1 MMSVL
6 FERQKSVFWLCVVYM
21 LWFNHSI
28 TYYYYYYLYI
38 YNRYYI
44 HVYKLYTLYVLG
56 DESERRN
63 PARPVLIDGPRLAQ
77 FSQKTLAANI
87 VIDAGACKG
96 CGRRWCDNG
105 GGGVMIITHRDK
117 IYNAGRRSGMIRR
130 RCIYATACRLSNP
143 FSGGGDIG
151 GSGEG
156 HTGNENR
163 PARTHG
169 IW

>member
-1 MMSVL
+1 MFISYI
-6 FERQKSVFWLCVVYM
+6 LC
-21 LWFNHSI
+21 
-28 TYYYYYYLYI
+28 TYS
-38 YNRYYI
+38 R
-44 HVYKLYTLYVLG
+44 G
-56 DESERRN
+56 DKSERRT
-63 PARPVLIDGPRLAQ
+63 PAGPALIDGPRLAQ

-87 VIDAGACKG
+87 VTDARACEG
-96 CGRRWCDNG
+96 CGRRWCDNSGG

-117 IYNAGRRSGMIRR
+117 IYNAGRRSGMIRQR
-130 RCIYATACRLSNP
+130 YIYETACRLSNP

-169 IW
+169 I